1 MPNPWRN
8 APNLFWQLVLKDFR
22 VRYRNMSLGMFWS
35 LLNPLVMM
43 ALLTFVFTRI
53 YRAAEITDFPVFV
66 LCGIVPFNFFTLS
79 WLTATTSIVDNARLI
94 KRVAIPR
101 VLLPFSTVAGNALH
115 LLIQF
120 GLLLVFVFAFGYGPN
135 IHWLWLP
142 AIWVLTILFVCGV
155 SLVTAALNI
164 FLRDIK
170 YVVESANLVLFW
182 LVPIFYPFSAI
193 PAEFRELYQFNPV
206 AALVLA
212 LRQILM
218 HETSP
223 AASLLWKLSA
233 VSLGSLLVG
242 LLVFRSLE
250 RRFYEY
256 L

>member
-8 APNLFWQLVLKDFR
+8 ATNLFWQLVLKDFR

-53 YRAAEITDFPVFV
+53 YRADDIPSFPVFV

-101 VLLPFSTVAGNALH
+101 VLIPFSTVVGNALH
-115 LLIQF
+115 LGIQF
-120 GLLLVFVFAFGYGPN
+120 SLLIAFVFAFGYRPN
-135 IHWLWLP
+135 IYWFWLP
-142 AIWVLTILFVCGV
+142 VIWLLTILFACGV
-155 SLVTAALNI
+155 SLITAALNI
-164 FLRDIK
+164 FLRDVK

-193 PAEFRELYQFNPV
+193 PNEFRELYQFNPV

-218 HETSP
+218 YETGP
-223 AASLLWKLSA
+223 AASLLWKLALVSI
-233 VSLGSLLVG
+233 VSLLAGIFI
-242 LLVFRSLE
+242 FRRLE

>member
-8 APNLFWQLVLKDFR
+8 ATNLFWQLVLKDFR

-53 YRAAEITDFPVFV
+53 YRADDIPNFPVFV

-94 KRVAIPR
+94 KRVSIPR
-101 VLLPFSTVAGNALH
+101 VLIPFSTVVGNALH
-115 LLIQF
+115 LGIQF
-120 GLLLVFVFAFGYGPN
+120 SLLIAFVFAFGYRPN
-135 IHWLWLP
+135 IYWFWLP
-142 AIWVLTILFVCGV
+142 VIWLLTILFACGV
-155 SLVTAALNI
+155 SLITAALNI
-164 FLRDIK
+164 FLRDVK

-193 PAEFRELYQFNPV
+193 PNEFRELYQFNPV

-218 HETSP
+218 YDTGP
-223 AASLLWKLSA
+223 AASLLWKLALVSI
-233 VSLGSLLVG
+233 VSLLAGIFI
-242 LLVFRSLE
+242 FRRLE

>member
-8 APNLFWQLVLKDFR
+8 AANLFWQLVLKDFR

-53 YRAAEITDFPVFV
+53 YRAAEIPNFPVFV

-101 VLLPFSTVAGNALH
+101 VLIPFSTVAGNVLH
-115 LLIQF
+115 LFIQF
-120 GLLLVFVFAFGYGPN
+120 GLLLVFVFAFGYRPN
-135 IHWLWLP
+135 VHWFWLP
-142 AIWVLTILFVCGV
+142 GIWLMTILFACGV
-155 SLVTAALNI
+155 SLVTSALNI
-164 FLRDIK
+164 YLRDVK

-182 LVPIFYPFSAI
+182 LVPIFYPFSSI
-193 PAEFRELYQFNPV
+193 PAEYRDVYQFNPV

-212 LRQILM
+212 MRQILM
-218 HETSP
+218 YDTSP
-223 AASLLWKLSA
+223 ATSLLWKLA
-233 VSLGSLLVG
+233 LVSVASLVG
-242 LLVFRSLE
+242 GVLVFRILE